1 MITSRGD
8 GQGSDMILSKTPR
21 LTLVSMSGLRVV
33 DQRLLDLGLT
43 MPGLKRRAAALGEL
57 PPLGLLTIA
66 ATVPGTWD
74 VRLIS
79 DVGTEAVEETVDRI
93 LADRPD
99 VVAFSC
105 LTPAIDRAVAI
116 SQSLR
121 ERKVRTIVGGLHAT
135 AAPRTCEGRFD
146 AVAVGDGESLLP
158 RMLSDWSTG
167 ELGGVY
173 RVEHPIAMS
182 ASPLPDW
189 DLWGGAAPPRYTVQ
203 TMRGCPWACS
213 FCAASRM
220 LGPARVKPDPQ
231 IEREIAVIAG
241 RQARPWIELADDNT
255 FASDRDH
262 EPMLEALRRAG
273 ARWFTESDWRI
284 GLRPNLLRQIAG
296 SGCRQILIGF
306 ESTVFRYPGMGA
318 KTADFDRVV
327 EAAMAIQQAGIVVN
341 ACFIVGADGETRASM
356 DRLGEFLETAPF
368 GEIQLTVQT
377 PFPGTALH
385 ESLRR
390 AGRLLPGD
398 FSRYTLFDVVHQPDR
413 ISVPEL
419 RAGFQELVGR
429 VYRPELQSRRGQIIK
444 SVRSHAR
451 KNT

>member
-1 MITSRGD
+1 
-8 GQGSDMILSKTPR
+8 MILSKTPR

-43 MPGLKRRAAALGEL
+43 LPGLKRRARALAEL

-66 ATVPGTWD
+66 ATVPDTWD

-79 DVGTEAVEETVDRI
+79 DVGTETVPETVERI

-99 VVAFSC
+99 VVAFSS
-105 LTPAIDRAVAI
+105 LTPAIDRAIAI
-116 SQSLR
+116 SQRLR
-121 ERKVRTIVGGLHAT
+121 QRNVRTLVGGLHAT
-135 AAPRTCEGRFD
+135 AAPRTCEDRFD
-146 AVAVGDGESLLP
+146 AVAVGDGEALLP
-158 RMLSDWSTG
+158 RMLRDWSTG
-167 ELGGVY
+167 VLGGLY
-173 RVEHPIAMS
+173 RVEQPIAMS
-182 ASPLPDW
+182 ASPLPNW

-220 LGPARVKPDPQ
+220 LGPARVKPDPR
-231 IEREIAVIAG
+231 IEQEIAAIAA
-241 RQARPWIELADDNT
+241 RQPRPWIELADDNT
-255 FASDRDH
+255 FASDRDPA
-262 EPMLEALRRAG
+262 PMLEALRRAG

-284 GLRPNLLRQIAG
+284 GLRPDLLRQIAG

-306 ESTVFRYPGMGA
+306 ESAVFRYPGMGA
-318 KTADFDRVV
+318 KTADFDRMVD
-327 EAAMAIQQAGIVVN
+327 AALAIQQAGIVVN
-341 ACFIVGADGETRASM
+341 ACFIVGADGETRESM

-368 GEIQLTVQT
+368 GEIQLTIQT
-377 PFPGTALH
+377 PFPGTSLH

-413 ISVPEL
+413 ISVSEL
-419 RAGFQELVGR
+419 RAGFHDLIAR
-429 VYRPELQSRRGQIIK
+429 VYRPELQARRGQIIK
-444 SVRSHAR
+444 AIRSANR
-451 KNT
+451 KLA